1 MKNPNYNSNIFY
13 VCIVAILCYTF
24 LNGHQIAL
32 EMQEKEQFES
42 LSKII
47 SGMSRMT
54 GGEFVSRQLA
64 ASVAHIASYDI
75 TVANHTIAQVAED
88 SETSPAQASNMPED
102 SPAIQEST
110 LPDKTDSPAPA
121 VAAKTQMPLPASEH
135 TAMQAAQGST
145 QSAAEIGT
153 RTSSGAGASPGE
165 NSGECSDECSGAKSV
180 ANTDASSGVATGA
193 TPPSS
198 APAAQAGK
206 TPNKSVEEAAKAPSD
221 KGVAESNN
229 TPKRQTAGKSIFA
242 KPLSH
247 RYKVLL
253 VGDSFMEDITLA
265 IMRNYYNK
273 DPNVQ
278 FISVAKHST
287 GLCVSTNWNWPKKLE
302 EFMQKHKPDVVL
314 FFLGA
319 NDLQNIFDGE
329 RRYSFTSA
337 EWKKKYVEIAENMID
352 IARKGNAVPIWI
364 GLPIMSE
371 VYAKWV
377 PLISELQHKAC
388 TNRKIEYVD
397 TVPTLAD
404 ENGQYQV
411 FMKTPSGEMV
421 RIRKADKYHV
431 EYAGS
436 LMIIEQVVPS
446 IKKCILEKEK
456 VYEFA
461 LPAGSPQA
469 SR

>member
-1 MKNPNYNSNIFY
+1 MKKPNYNSNIFY

-64 ASVAHIASYDI
+64 ATVAHIANYDV
-75 TVANHTIAQVAED
+75 TVANHTIVQVAEY

-102 SPAIQEST
+102 SPAIQENT
-110 LPDKTDSPAPA
+110 PPDTADSSAPA
-121 VAAKTQMPLPASEH
+121 VAAKTQTPMPATEH

-153 RTSSGAGASPGE
+153 RARSEAGARPDESSGT
-165 NSGECSDECSGAKSV
+165 KSV

-206 TPNKSVEEAAKAPSD
+206 APNKSVEEPAKASSD
-221 KGVAESNN
+221 KGLVEDTN
-229 TPKRQTAGKSIFA
+229 TNKRQTTGKSIFA

-388 TNRKIEYVD
+388 TNRNIEYVD

>member
-1 MKNPNYNSNIFY
+1 MKKPNYNNNIFY

-24 LNGHQIAL
+24 LNGNQIAL

-42 LSKII
+42 LSRFVNGI
-47 SGMSRMT
+47 SRMT
-54 GGEFVSRQLA
+54 GGDFLSRQLTA
-64 ASVAHIASYDI
+64 
-75 TVANHTIAQVAED
+75 TVAYIANYDVTVADSTAVQVAED
-88 SETSPAQASNMPED
+88 SKTSPAQASNIPEPT
-102 SPAIQEST
+102 PAAQENTVSNQAE
-110 LPDKTDSPAPA
+110 SPAPPA
-121 VAAKTQMPLPASEH
+121 VAEPPNALPTTEYAG
-135 TAMQAAQGST
+135 TQAAQGS
-145 QSAAEIGT
+145 QQPAPMAA
-153 RTSSGAGASPGE
+153 
-165 NSGECSDECSGAKSV
+165 
-180 ANTDASSGVATGA
+180 VATS
-193 TPPSS
+193 SS
-198 APAAQAGK
+198 APATQAGK
-206 TPNKSVEEAAKAPSD
+206 NEKISTEEANKASSD
-221 KGVAESNN
+221 KGVAEN
-229 TPKRQTAGKSIFA
+229 TDTKNRQTAAGKSIFA

-287 GLCVSTNWNWPKKLE
+287 GLCVNTNWNWPKKLE

-314 FFLGA
+314 FFMGA
-319 NDLQNIFDGE
+319 NDLTNIFDGQ

-337 EWKKKYVEIAENMID
+337 EWKKKYVEIAESMID
-352 IARKGNAVPIWI
+352 AAHKGNAVPIWI
-364 GLPIMSE
+364 GLPVMSE
-371 VYAKWV
+371 IYAKWV
-377 PLISELQHKAC
+377 PLISELQHNAC
-388 TNRKIEYVD
+388 ANRNIEYVD

-411 FMKTPSGEMV
+411 YMKTPAGEMV
-421 RIRKADKYHV
+421 RIRKPDKYHV

>member
-1 MKNPNYNSNIFY
+1 MKKPNYNSNIFY

-42 LSKII
+42 LSIVI
-47 SGMSRMT
+47 SAMSRMT
-54 GGEFVSRQLA
+54 GGEFASRQLTA
-64 ASVAHIASYDI
+64 TVAHIANYDVI
-75 TVANHTIAQVAED
+75 VADHTAVQVAED
-88 SETSPAQASNMPED
+88 SETSHAQVSNMPED
-102 SPAIQEST
+102 SPAIQENT
-110 LPDKTDSPAPA
+110 LPDKASSPLPA
-121 VAAKTQMPLPASEH
+121 VAATTQTPMPATEH
-135 TAMQAAQGST
+135 TAIQAAQGSP
-145 QSAAEIGT
+145 QSAATIST
-153 RTSSGAGASPGE
+153 RTSSGAGASAGAI
-165 NSGECSDECSGAKSV
+165 SGTNAG
-180 ANTDASSGVATGA
+180 T

-206 TPNKSVEEAAKAPSD
+206 TPNNSVEETAKASSD
-221 KGVAESNN
+221 KGVTEDTN
-229 TPKRQTAGKSIFA
+229 TNKRQTAGKSIFA

-253 VGDSFMEDITLA
+253 VGDSFMEDIELA

-273 DPNVQ
+273 DPNIQ

-337 EWKKKYVEIAENMID
+337 EWKKKYVEIAESMID

-388 TNRKIEYVD
+388 TNRNIEYVD

-436 LMIIEQVVPS
+436 LLIIEQVVPS

>member
-1 MKNPNYNSNIFY
+1 MKKPNYNSNIFY

-64 ASVAHIASYDI
+64 ATVAHIANYDV
-75 TVANHTIAQVAED
+75 TVANHTIVQVAEY

-102 SPAIQEST
+102 SPAIQENT
-110 LPDKTDSPAPA
+110 PPDTADSSAPA
-121 VAAKTQMPLPASEH
+121 VAAKTPTALPAIDQA
-135 TAMQAAQGST
+135 AMQAAQGST
-145 QSAAEIGT
+145 QPAAEIDTSTASGSGASSGE
-153 RTSSGAGASPGE
+153 SSGA
-165 NSGECSDECSGAKSV
+165 NSG
-180 ANTDASSGVATGA
+180 ANSGVASGA

-206 TPNKSVEEAAKAPSD
+206 TPNNSVEEAAKAPSD
-221 KGVAESNN
+221 KGVAENN
-229 TPKRQTAGKSIFA
+229 KTTKRQTAGKSIFA

-388 TNRKIEYVD
+388 TNRNIEYVD

>member
-1 MKNPNYNSNIFY
+1 MKKPNYNSNIFY

-42 LSKII
+42 LSIVI

-54 GGEFVSRQLA
+54 GGEFASRQLTA
-64 ASVAHIASYDI
+64 
-75 TVANHTIAQVAED
+75 TVAYIANYDVIVADHTAVQVAED
-88 SETSPAQASNMPED
+88 SETSHAQASKMPED
-102 SPAIQEST
+102 SPATQENT
-110 LPDKTDSPAPA
+110 LPDKASSPLPA
-121 VAAKTQMPLPASEH
+121 VAATTQTPMPATEH
-135 TAMQAAQGST
+135 TAMQAAQGSP
-145 QSAAEIGT
+145 QSAATIST
-153 RTSSGAGASPGE
+153 RTSSGAGASAGAI
-165 NSGECSDECSGAKSV
+165 SGTNAG
-180 ANTDASSGVATGA
+180 T

-206 TPNKSVEEAAKAPSD
+206 TPNNSVEETAKASSD
-221 KGVAESNN
+221 KGVTEDTN
-229 TPKRQTAGKSIFA
+229 TNKRQTAGKSIFA

-253 VGDSFMEDITLA
+253 VGDSFMEDIELA

-273 DPNVQ
+273 DPNIQ

-337 EWKKKYVEIAENMID
+337 EWKKKYVEIAESMID

-388 TNRKIEYVD
+388 TNRNIEYVD

>member
-1 MKNPNYNSNIFY
+1 MKKPNYNNNIFY

-24 LNGHQIAL
+24 LNGNQIAL

-42 LSKII
+42 LSRFVNGI
-47 SGMSRMT
+47 SRMT
-54 GGEFVSRQLA
+54 GGEFLSRQLTA
-64 ASVAHIASYDI
+64 TVAHIANYDV
-75 TVANHTIAQVAED
+75 TVANHTIVQVAED
-88 SETSPAQASNMPED
+88 SETSSTQANNIQATTPAAQENTVSNQAE
-102 SPAIQEST
+102 
-110 LPDKTDSPAPA
+110 SPAPPA
-121 VAAKTQMPLPASEH
+121 VAEIPTTLPTTEH
-135 TAMQAAQGST
+135 TATQAAHGS
-145 QSAAEIGT
+145 QQPAPMAAET
-153 RTSSGAGASPGE
+153 AT
-165 NSGECSDECSGAKSV
+165 AKSADV
-180 ANTDASSGVATGA
+180 A
-193 TPPSS
+193 PSS
-198 APAAQAGK
+198 ASAAQAGK
-206 TPNKSVEEAAKAPSD
+206 TQKISAEEANKTSSD
-221 KGVAESNN
+221 KGVAEN
-229 TPKRQTAGKSIFA
+229 TDTKNRQTAAVKSIFA

-287 GLCVSTNWNWPKKLE
+287 GLCINTNWNWPKKLE
-302 EFMQKHKPDVVL
+302 EFMQKHNPDVVL
-314 FFLGA
+314 FFMGA
-319 NDLQNIFDGE
+319 NDLTNIFDGE

-337 EWKKKYVEIAENMID
+337 EWKKRYVEIAESMID
-352 IARKGNAVPIWI
+352 AAHKGNAVPIWI

-388 TNRKIEYVD
+388 TNRNTVYVD

-411 FMKTPSGEMV
+411 FMKTPVGAMV

-431 EYAGS
+431 EYAGN

-446 IKKCILEKEK
+446 IKKSILEKEK

>member
-1 MKNPNYNSNIFY
+1 MKKTNYNSNIFY

-24 LNGHQIAL
+24 FNGHQIAL

-42 LSKII
+42 LSRFVNGI
-47 SGMSRMT
+47 SRMT
-54 GGEFVSRQLA
+54 GGEFLSRQLTA
-64 ASVAHIASYDI
+64 TVAHIANYDV
-75 TVANHTIAQVAED
+75 TVANHTIVQVAED
-88 SETSPAQASNMPED
+88 SETSPAQANNIQAPTPAAQENTVSNQAE
-102 SPAIQEST
+102 SPA
-110 LPDKTDSPAPA
+110 PPA
-121 VAAKTQMPLPASEH
+121 VAAPPTSLPTTEH
-135 TAMQAAQGST
+135 TATQAALGS
-145 QSAAEIGT
+145 QQPAPMAAP
-153 RTSSGAGASPGE
+153 AAS
-165 NSGECSDECSGAKSV
+165 
-180 ANTDASSGVATGA
+180 
-193 TPPSS
+193 SS

-206 TPNKSVEEAAKAPSD
+206 TQKISAEEANKTSSD
-221 KGVAESNN
+221 KGVAEN
-229 TPKRQTAGKSIFA
+229 TDTKNRQTAAGKSIFA

-278 FISVAKHST
+278 FVSVARHST
-287 GLCVSTNWNWPKKLE
+287 GLCVNTNWNWPKKLE

-319 NDLQNIFDGE
+319 NDLTNIFDGE

-337 EWKKKYVEIAENMID
+337 EWKKRYVEIAESMID
-352 IARKGNAVPIWI
+352 AAHKGNAVPIWI

-371 VYAKWV
+371 EYAKWV
-377 PLISELQHKAC
+377 PLISELQRKAC
-388 TNRKIEYVD
+388 TNRNTVYVD

-411 FMKTPSGEMV
+411 FMKTPVGEMV
-421 RIRKADKYHV
+421 RIRKTDKYHV
-431 EYAGS
+431 EYAGNM
-436 LMIIEQVVPS
+436 MIIEQVVPS
-446 IKKCILEKEK
+446 IKKSILEKEK

>member
-1 MKNPNYNSNIFY
+1 MKKPNYNSNIFY

-54 GGEFVSRQLA
+54 GGEFASRQLA
-64 ASVAHIASYDI
+64 ATVAHIANYDV
-75 TVANHTIAQVAED
+75 TVANHTIVQVAEY

-102 SPAIQEST
+102 SPAIQENT
-110 LPDKTDSPAPA
+110 PPDTADSSAPA
-121 VAAKTQMPLPASEH
+121 VAAKTQTPMPATEH
-135 TAMQAAQGST
+135 TAMQAAQGSP
-145 QSAAEIGT
+145 QSAATIST
-153 RTSSGAGASPGE
+153 RTSSGAGASAGAI
-165 NSGECSDECSGAKSV
+165 SGTNAG
-180 ANTDASSGVATGA
+180 T

-206 TPNKSVEEAAKAPSD
+206 TPNNSVEETAKASSD
-221 KGVAESNN
+221 KGVTEDTN
-229 TPKRQTAGKSIFA
+229 TNKRQTAGKSIFA

-287 GLCVSTNWNWPKKLE
+287 GLCVNTNWNWPKKLE

-314 FFLGA
+314 FFLGG

-337 EWKKKYVEIAENMID
+337 EWKKKYVEIAESMID

-388 TNRKIEYVD
+388 TNRNIEYVD

>member
-1 MKNPNYNSNIFY
+1 MKKPNYNSNIFC

-42 LSKII
+42 LSKVVGGI
-47 SGMSRMT
+47 SRLT
-54 GGEFVSRQLA
+54 GGEFLSRQLA
-64 ASVAHIASYDI
+64 ATVAHIVNYDT
-75 TVANHTIAQVAED
+75 TVAENMAVQVAE
-88 SETSPAQASNMPED
+88 EPQNPPALASNMPETTPATQENSASGQAD
-102 SPAIQEST
+102 SPAKPAVHATHTAQPATAEPAAAPTAQNSPQPAAT
-110 LPDKTDSPAPA
+110 TDAKTAPATDAKHAAAPPPPAPNA
-121 VAAKTQMPLPASEH
+121 HA
-135 TAMQAAQGST
+135 
-145 QSAAEIGT
+145 GT
-153 RTSSGAGASPGE
+153 
-165 NSGECSDECSGAKSV
+165 
-180 ANTDASSGVATGA
+180 
-193 TPPSS
+193 
-198 APAAQAGK
+198 
-206 TPNKSVEEAAKAPSD
+206 TPNKSVEEPAKDSSD
-221 KGVAESNN
+221 KGMAESRDNK
-229 TPKRQTAGKSIFA
+229 KRQSAAGKSIFA

-265 IMRNYYNK
+265 IMRNYYNN

-278 FISVAKHST
+278 FVSVARHST

-314 FFLGA
+314 YFLGT
-319 NDLQNIFDGE
+319 NDMQSIYDGE

-337 EWKKKYVEIAENMID
+337 EWKKKYVELAENMID
-352 IARKGNAVPIWI
+352 IARRGNAAPIWI
-364 GLPIMSE
+364 GLPVMSE
-371 VYAKWV
+371 AYAKWV
-377 PLISELQHKAC
+377 PLIAELQQKAC
-388 TNRKIEYVD
+388 ANRNTDYVD

-411 FMKTPSGEMV
+411 FMKTPQGEMV
-421 RIRKADKYHV
+421 RIRKQDKYHI
-431 EYAGS
+431 EYAGN
-436 LMIIEQVVPS
+436 LMILDLVVPR

>member
-1 MKNPNYNSNIFY
+1 MKKPNHNSNIFY
-13 VCIVAILCYTF
+13 VCIVAILCYTVI
-24 LNGHQIAL
+24 NGHKIAL

-42 LSKII
+42 LSRVVNDI
-47 SGMSRMT
+47 SRMT
-54 GGEFVSRQLA
+54 GGEFLSRQLTA
-64 ASVAHIASYDI
+64 
-75 TVANHTIAQVAED
+75 TVAYIANYDVTVADQTVVQVAED
-88 SETSPAQASNMPED
+88 SKTSPAQGSNIQEQTLTKQENTASN
-102 SPAIQEST
+102 PA
-110 LPDKTDSPAPA
+110 DGPAPPA
-121 VAAKTQMPLPASEH
+121 VADPPRALPTTEH
-135 TAMQAAQGST
+135 TATQTAQGSQ
-145 QSAAEIGT
+145 QSAPELAT
-153 RTSSGAGASPGE
+153 VHAADSA
-165 NSGECSDECSGAKSV
+165 
-180 ANTDASSGVATGA
+180 TDSAVESAA
-193 TPPSS
+193 APPSPT
-198 APAAQAGK
+198 PAAQAGK
-206 TPNKSVEEAAKAPSD
+206 TQKISEEEANNASSD
-221 KGVAESNN
+221 KGAAENID
-229 TPKRQTAGKSIFA
+229 TKDRQTAAGKSIFA

-287 GLCVSTNWNWPKKLE
+287 GLCINTNWNWPKKLE
-302 EFMQKHKPDVVL
+302 EFIQKHKPDVVL
-314 FFLGA
+314 FFMGA
-319 NDLQNIFDGE
+319 NDLTNIFDGQ

-337 EWKKKYVEIAENMID
+337 EWKKKYVEIAESMID
-352 IARKGNAVPIWI
+352 AAHKGNAVPIWI
-364 GLPIMSE
+364 GLPIMAE
-371 VYAKWV
+371 AYAKWV

-388 TNRKIEYVD
+388 ANKNIEYVN

-411 FMKTPSGEMV
+411 YMKTPTGEMV
-421 RIRKADKYHV
+421 RIRKPDKYHV

-436 LMIIEQVVPS
+436 LLIIEQVVPS